1 MRGDAYKARSRE
13 RIGTM
18 TIGLLLASKLS
29 VNLIG
34 GGLVILGI
42 ALLVATLAFWRS
54 AIEDSAV
61 LAPLEIMADRSFA
74 RADQAKRTEMLN
86 DVRTDGAEPIIH
98 HVAPAVLMREP
109 ISEPEKPFRDPF
121 PHDDD
126 AVDVLPSIIDPLLI
140 QQKNKE

>member
-1 MRGDAYKARSRE
+1 MTSV
-13 RIGTM
+13 
-18 TIGLLLASKLS
+18 TIGLLFASKLS

-42 ALLVATLAFWRS
+42 VLLIATLAFWRS
-54 AIEDSAV
+54 AIGDPEV
-61 LAPLEIMADRSFA
+61 LAPLEIMADRAFA
-74 RADQAKRTEMLN
+74 RAGQAKRTEMLN
-86 DVRTDGAEPIIH
+86 EVRTDGAEPIIH

>member
-1 MRGDAYKARSRE
+1 MWVRE
-13 RIGTM
+13 RMATV

-34 GGLVILGI
+34 GGLVVLGI
-42 ALLVATLAFWRS
+42 VLLIATLAFWRA
-54 AIEDSAV
+54 AIEDPAV

-74 RADQAKRTEMLN
+74 RADQAKRTDMLN
-86 DVRTDGAEPIIH
+86 KVRTDGAEPIINH
-98 HVAPAVLMREP
+98 IAPAALMREP
-109 ISEPEKPFRDPF
+109 ISEPEKPFHDPY

>member
-1 MRGDAYKARSRE
+1 MWVRE
-13 RIGTM
+13 RMATV

-34 GGLVILGI
+34 GGLVVLGI
-42 ALLVATLAFWRS
+42 VLLIATLAFWRA
-54 AIEDSAV
+54 AIEDPAV

-74 RADQAKRTEMLN
+74 RADHAKRTDMLN
-86 DVRTDGAEPIIH
+86 EVRTDGAEPIINH
-98 HVAPAVLMREP
+98 IAPAALMREP
-109 ISEPEKPFRDPF
+109 ISEPEKPFHDPY

>member
-1 MRGDAYKARSRE
+1 
-13 RIGTM
+13 M

-34 GGLVILGI
+34 GGLVLLGLV
-42 ALLVATLAFWRS
+42 LLVATLAFWRA
-54 AIEDSAV
+54 AIEDPAV

-86 DVRTDGAEPIIH
+86 GVRTDGAEPIIH
-98 HVAPAVLMREP
+98 HVAPDTLMREP
-109 ISEPEKPFRDPF
+109 ISEPEKPFHDPY

>member
-1 MRGDAYKARSRE
+1 MA
-13 RIGTM
+13 TV
-18 TIGLLLASKLS
+18 TIGLLIASKLS

-34 GGLVILGI
+34 GGLVLLGLV
-42 ALLVATLAFWRS
+42 LLVATLAFWRA
-54 AIEDSAV
+54 AIEDPAV

-86 DVRTDGAEPIIH
+86 GVRTDGAEPIIH
-98 HVAPAVLMREP
+98 HVAPDTLMREP
-109 ISEPEKPFRDPF
+109 ISEPEKPFHDPY

>member
-1 MRGDAYKARSRE
+1 MA
-13 RIGTM
+13 TV

-42 ALLVATLAFWRS
+42 VLLIATLAFWRA
-54 AIEDSAV
+54 AIEDPAV

-86 DVRTDGAEPIIH
+86 GVRTEGAEPIIN
-98 HVAPAVLMREP
+98 HVAPATLMREP
-109 ISEPEKPFRDPF
+109 ISEPEKPFHDPY

-140 QQKNKE
+140 QQKHKE

>member
-1 MRGDAYKARSRE
+1 M
-13 RIGTM
+13 GTV

-29 VNLIG
+29 VNVIG
-34 GGLVILGI
+34 GGLVVLGVV
-42 ALLVATLAFWRS
+42 LLIATLAFWRA
-54 AIEDSAV
+54 AIEDPAV

-86 DVRTDGAEPIIH
+86 EVRTEGAEPIIH
-98 HVAPAVLMREP
+98 HIAPATLIREP
-109 ISEPEKPFRDPF
+109 ISEPEKPFHDPY

>member
-1 MRGDAYKARSRE
+1 VRGDVCGARSRE
-13 RIGTM
+13 RMSNVTM
-18 TIGLLLASKLS
+18 GLLLASKLS

-34 GGLVILGI
+34 GGLVILGL

-54 AIEDSAV
+54 AVEDPAV

-74 RADQAKRTEMLN
+74 RADQAQRTEMLN

-109 ISEPEKPFRDPF
+109 ISEPKKPFRDPF

>member
-1 MRGDAYKARSRE
+1 MTSV
-13 RIGTM
+13 
-18 TIGLLLASKLS
+18 TIGLLIASKLS

-42 ALLVATLAFWRS
+42 VLLIATLAFWRS
-54 AIEDSAV
+54 AIEDPEV
-61 LAPLEIMADRSFA
+61 LAPLEIMADRAFA
-74 RADQAKRTEMLN
+74 RAGQAKRTEMLN
-86 DVRTDGAEPIIH
+86 EVRTDGAEPIIH

>member
-1 MRGDAYKARSRE
+1 MT
-13 RIGTM
+13 IV

-34 GGLVILGI
+34 GGLVVLGM
-42 ALLVATLAFWRS
+42 ALLIATLAFWRA
-54 AIEDSAV
+54 AIEDPAV
-61 LAPLEIMADRSFA
+61 LAPLEVMADRSFA

-86 DVRTDGAEPIIH
+86 GVRTDGAEPIIH
-98 HVAPAVLMREP
+98 HVTPSVLMREP
-109 ISEPEKPFRDPF
+109 ISEPEKPFRDSF

-140 QQKNKE
+140 HQKNKE

>member
-1 MRGDAYKARSRE
+1 MA
-13 RIGTM
+13 TV

-29 VNLIG
+29 VNVIG
-34 GGLVILGI
+34 GGLVVLGVVLLI
-42 ALLVATLAFWRS
+42 ANLAFWRA
-54 AIEDSAV
+54 AIEDPAV

-74 RADQAKRTEMLN
+74 RADQVKRTEMLN
-86 DVRTDGAEPIIH
+86 EVRTEGAEPIIH
-98 HVAPAVLMREP
+98 HIAPATLIREP
-109 ISEPEKPFRDPF
+109 ISEPEKPFHDPY

>member
-1 MRGDAYKARSRE
+1 MV
-13 RIGTM
+13 TV

-34 GGLVILGI
+34 GGLVVLGL
-42 ALLVATLAFWRS
+42 ALLTATLAFWRS
-54 AIEDSAV
+54 AIEDPAV

-74 RADQAKRTEMLN
+74 RANEVKRTEMLN

-109 ISEPEKPFRDPF
+109 ISEPEKPFHDPY

>member
-1 MRGDAYKARSRE
+1 MSYV
-13 RIGTM
+13 TL
-18 TIGLLLASKLS
+18 GLLLASKLS

-34 GGLVILGI
+34 GGLVVLGL

-54 AIEDSAV
+54 AIEDPAV

-86 DVRTDGAEPIIH
+86 EVRTDGAEPIIN
-98 HVAPAVLMREP
+98 HVVPAVLMREP

>member
-1 MRGDAYKARSRE
+1 MAPV
-13 RIGTM
+13 

-34 GGLVILGI
+34 GGLVILGM
-42 ALLVATLAFWRS
+42 ALLIATLAFWRS
-54 AIEDSAV
+54 AVEDPAV

-86 DVRTDGAEPIIH
+86 DVRTEGAEPIINH
-98 HVAPAVLMREP
+98 IAPAALMREP
-109 ISEPEKPFRDPF
+109 ISEPEKPFHDPY

>member
-1 MRGDAYKARSRE
+1 MTSV
-13 RIGTM
+13 
-18 TIGLLLASKLS
+18 TIGLLFASKLS

-42 ALLVATLAFWRS
+42 VLLVATLAFWRS
-54 AIEDSAV
+54 AIEDPEV
-61 LAPLEIMADRSFA
+61 LAPLEIMADRAFA
-74 RADQAKRTEMLN
+74 RAGQAKRTEMLN
-86 DVRTDGAEPIIH
+86 EVRTDGAEPIIH

-109 ISEPEKPFRDPF
+109 ISEPVKPFRDPF

>member
-1 MRGDAYKARSRE
+1 MT
-13 RIGTM
+13 IV

-34 GGLVILGI
+34 GGLVVLGM
-42 ALLVATLAFWRS
+42 ALLIATLAFWRA
-54 AIEDSAV
+54 AIEDPAV
-61 LAPLEIMADRSFA
+61 LAPLEVMADRSFA

-86 DVRTDGAEPIIH
+86 GVRTDGAEPIIH
-98 HVAPAVLMREP
+98 HVTPSVLMREP
-109 ISEPEKPFRDPF
+109 TSEPEKPFRDSF

>member
-1 MRGDAYKARSRE
+1 L
-13 RIGTM
+13 
-18 TIGLLLASKLS
+18 GL
-29 VNLIG
+29 
-34 GGLVILGI
+34 

-54 AIEDSAV
+54 AIEDPAV

-86 DVRTDGAEPIIH
+86 GVRTDGAEPIIH
-98 HVAPAVLMREP
+98 HVAPATLMREP
-109 ISEPEKPFRDPF
+109 ISEPEKPFHDPY

>member
-1 MRGDAYKARSRE
+1 M
-13 RIGTM
+13 TFV
-18 TIGLLLASKLS
+18 TIGLLFDSKLS

-42 ALLVATLAFWRS
+42 VLLVATLAFWRS
-54 AIEDSAV
+54 AIEDPEV
-61 LAPLEIMADRSFA
+61 LAPLEIMADRAFA
-74 RADQAKRTEMLN
+74 RAGQAKRTEMLN
-86 DVRTDGAEPIIH
+86 EVRTDGAEPIIH

-109 ISEPEKPFRDPF
+109 ISEPVKPFRDPF

>member
-1 MRGDAYKARSRE
+1 MR
-13 RIGTM
+13 TV

-54 AIEDSAV
+54 AIEDSVV

-74 RADQAKRTEMLN
+74 RADLAKRTEMLN

-109 ISEPEKPFRDPF
+109 ISEPEKPFRDSF

>member
-1 MRGDAYKARSRE
+1 MSFV
-13 RIGTM
+13 

-34 GGLVILGI
+34 GGLVVLGL

-54 AIEDSAV
+54 AIEDPAV

-74 RADQAKRTEMLN
+74 RADHAKRTEMLN
-86 DVRTDGAEPIIH
+86 DVRADGAEPIIH

-109 ISEPEKPFRDPF
+109 ISEPEKPFHDPF

-126 AVDVLPSIIDPLLI
+126 AVDVLPSIIDPLLN

>member
-1 MRGDAYKARSRE
+1 MA
-13 RIGTM
+13 TV

-34 GGLVILGI
+34 GGLIILGI

-54 AIEDSAV
+54 AVEDSAV

-74 RADQAKRTEMLN
+74 RANQAKRTEMLN
-86 DVRTDGAEPIIH
+86 DVRTEGAEPIIH
-98 HVAPAVLMREP
+98 RIAPAVLMREP
-109 ISEPEKPFRDPF
+109 ISEPEKPFRDSF

>member
-1 MRGDAYKARSRE
+1 MA
-13 RIGTM
+13 TV

-29 VNLIG
+29 VNVIG
-34 GGLVILGI
+34 GGLVVLGVV
-42 ALLVATLAFWRS
+42 LLIATLAFWRA
-54 AIEDSAV
+54 AIEDPAV

-74 RADQAKRTEMLN
+74 RADQVKRTEMLN
-86 DVRTDGAEPIIH
+86 EVRTEGAEPIIH
-98 HVAPAVLMREP
+98 HIAPATLIREP
-109 ISEPEKPFRDPF
+109 ISEPEKPFHDPY

>member
-1 MRGDAYKARSRE
+1 MATV
-13 RIGTM
+13 TM
-18 TIGLLLASKLS
+18 GLLLASKLS

-34 GGLVILGI
+34 GGLVVLGLV
-42 ALLVATLAFWRS
+42 LLLATLAFWRS
-54 AIEDSAV
+54 AIEDPAV

-74 RADQAKRTEMLN
+74 RADQTKRTEMLN

-109 ISEPEKPFRDPF
+109 ISEPKKPFRDPF